1 MLRLIGDFL
10 WGYVIIFGL
19 VGVGLALTMA
29 SRFVQIRYFL
39 KMFGVLKQSFHHQP
53 GHLSSFQAL
62 AMTVGGRV
70 GAGNIAG
77 VAVAITAGGPGAI
90 FWMWLVGMVGMATS
104 FFECSLAQLFK
115 TSKKDGTFRGGPA
128 HYISRGLGMKRMAGL
143 FSILLLINSGFFMAA
158 FQSFTVASSVEQA
171 FGLPTIVTGLVLV
184 FLLFI
189 IIFGGVKRIASVA
202 EMLVPFMALSYILV
216 ALIVIVMNF
225 TELPAVISLIFRS
238 AFGLEQ
244 VFGGGIGAAIV
255 FGAKRGLFSNEAGL
269 GTAPNV
275 AAVAYVNHPASQ
287 GIVQAFSVFIDTA
300 VICTCTATIILLSDL
315 YTPGSGMEGVVLTQA
330 ALAQHVGNWGQA
342 FISIALALF
351 AFTSIMYS
359 YYLGENCLEYF
370 IQDNKSLINSFR
382 LVVLCMVMWG
392 TMQDL
397 STIFAITDLMMG
409 LVVTVNLIAL
419 VLLFKVGL
427 KLLADYDSQIRAGQK
442 NPVFDPSK
450 FPDLNLD
457 ITAWNNLPSN
467 RNG

>member
-1 MLRLIGDFL
+1 MIQLAGDFL
-10 WGYVIIFGL
+10 WSYFLVFAL
-19 VGVGLALTMA
+19 VGVGLALTIV
-29 SRFVQIRYFL
+29 SRFVQFRYFL
-39 KMFGVLKQSFHHQP
+39 KMFGVLKQSFHRQP

-70 GAGNIAG
+70 GSGNIAG

-90 FWMWLVGMVGMATS
+90 FWMWLIGMVGMATS

-115 TSKKDGTFRGGPA
+115 TSNKDGTYRGGPA
-128 HYISRGLGMKRMAGL
+128 HYISRGLGMKKLAGL

-158 FQSFTVASSVEQA
+158 FQSYTVASSVEQA
-171 FGLPTIVTGLVLV
+171 FGMPTIVTGIVLVL
-184 FLLFI
+184 LLSI

-202 EMLVPFMALSYILV
+202 EMVVPFMALGYILV
-216 ALIVIVMNF
+216 ALIVIVLNF

-244 VFGGGIGAAIV
+244 AFGGGIGAAIV
-255 FGAKRGLFSNEAGL
+255 FGVKRGLFSNEAGL

-275 AAVAYVNHPASQ
+275 AAVAYVKHPASQ

-300 VICTCTATIILLSDL
+300 IICSCTAVIILLSDL
-315 YTPGSGMEGVVLTQA
+315 YTPGSGMDGVVLTQA
-330 ALAQHVGNWGQA
+330 ALAQHVGNWGQS
-342 FISIALALF
+342 FISIALVLF

-359 YYLGENCLEYF
+359 YYLGENCLEFF
-370 IQDNKSLINSFR
+370 IHDNEAVINTFR
-382 LVVLCMVMWG
+382 LAVLGMVLWG

-419 VLLFKVGL
+419 ILLFKTGL
-427 KLLADYDSQIRAGQK
+427 KLLADYDRQTNAGCK
-442 NPVFDPSK
+442 TPVFDANN
-450 FPDLNLD
+450 FPELDLD
-457 ITAWNNLPSN
+457 ASAWSTVPTE
-467 RNG
+467 R